1 MRLQDQSFNGA
12 LAVTA
17 LTAAA
22 SSQEAIKTD
31 AHELGEIIKALQRDP
46 AVKPDDLFRVEWM
59 YLPILDHAYGASPV
73 QLERRLATDPAFFCE
88 VIRLV
93 FRSQNETEPV
103 EPSEAGQKIATN
115 AYRLRAALAVAR
127 RLAEEC
133 HFAPDHLFTID
144 PFEAPDVQAPPGVPT
159 TNFYQRRSW
168 WFQGPEVE
176 GAIANIFVPDAFH
189 VDITQKE
196 LVKTTIERTIVES
209 RGMGQPLGGRY

>member
-1 MRLQDQSFNGA
+1 VFLIGHS
-12 LAVTA
+12 
-17 LTAAA
+17 
-22 SSQEAIKTD
+22 
-31 AHELGEIIKALQRDP
+31 LG
-46 AVKPDDLFRVEWM
+46 
-59 YLPILDHAYGASPV
+59 G
-73 QLERRLATDPAFFCE
+73 
-88 VIRLV
+88 
-93 FRSQNETEPV
+93 
-103 EPSEAGQKIATN
+103 
-115 AYRLRAALAVAR
+115 RAALAVAR